1 MDDEHPPRQRGA
13 HSLAAASG
21 MLRMAAE
28 LDRYRHAV
36 TDEQTGT
43 DLKQIIRDVQRHDT
57 EGR

>member
-1 MDDEHPPRQRGA
+1 
-13 HSLAAASG
+13 LAAASG